1 MLRVPNI
8 VSKREIGLF
17 IPMIATV
24 GVWVEESPSF
34 LPRALQNDVNTTFFF
49 FYSSIFRNK
58 HAHMR
63 ERMRFYAKT

>member
-1 MLRVPNI
+1 MRWVPNI

-34 LPRALQNDVNTTFFF
+34 FAQALQNDVNTTF
-49 FYSSIFRNK
+49 SILLFLETNM
-58 HAHMR
+58 H
-63 ERMRFYAKT
+63 T